1 MYQDTAFVDA
11 SLRSLVHFKRGF
23 YFELFS
29 DPPFSRAACGEHSLK
44 GLEGTYVDAED
55 GLLEGS
61 HVSHGSPDSALQWDL
76 TATPGA
82 GTVLR
87 MFLAAGASLAET
99 GRLRELVRW
108 GEPSR
113 FVRESSTF
121 WNGWI
126 RRRMPEAPAG
136 LSERAI
142 QVYRHSVLVLRHLT
156 AHNGAVLA
164 SPDTAPLEGVGDTYN
179 YCWWRDGGYVS
190 KAMDEAG
197 LYENAQRFLEFA
209 QRCQDADGS
218 FFHRFFPDGERGS
231 TWHLPPFIQIDQTA
245 TVIAATWHH
254 FKRGNDPDVLIP
266 LWPMVKAAAHFLTT
280 FRDPQTGLPAASY
293 DLWEERMG
301 IHTYSTAAV
310 IHALERAA
318 RIAEELGKDPR
329 AWRQASTEIHAA
341 ALRRLWDPTE
351 QRFVRSLS
359 VRDDREDASLLLALK
374 LGLVPWSDPR
384 ASRTV
389 ARVEERLWS
398 GAQGGLARYEG
409 DQYFGP
415 QNPWIIT
422 TLWLAEARLR
432 LGDRERCRELIEWV
446 ADRATPTL
454 LLPEQIDAR
463 DR

>member
-1 MYQDTAFVDA
+1 MCSTERLPGPVPGDPPWGTPGPHEGATAHWEWAGPDLHLSVSDHVHPNHDLLVRVVRVRAHEPRPVRLFSYQSLRIAQSMYQDTAFVDA

-142 QVYRHSVLVLRHLT
+142 QVYR
-156 AHNGAVLA
+156 
-164 SPDTAPLEGVGDTYN
+164 
-179 YCWWRDGGYVS
+179 
-190 KAMDEAG
+190 
-197 LYENAQRFLEFA
+197 
-209 QRCQDADGS
+209 
-218 FFHRFFPDGERGS
+218 
-231 TWHLPPFIQIDQTA
+231 
-245 TVIAATWHH
+245 
-254 FKRGNDPDVLIP
+254 
-266 LWPMVKAAAHFLTT
+266 
-280 FRDPQTGLPAASY
+280 
-293 DLWEERMG
+293 
-301 IHTYSTAAV
+301 
-310 IHALERAA
+310 
-318 RIAEELGKDPR
+318 
-329 AWRQASTEIHAA
+329 
-341 ALRRLWDPTE
+341 
-351 QRFVRSLS
+351 
-359 VRDDREDASLLLALK
+359 
-374 LGLVPWSDPR
+374 
-384 ASRTV
+384 
-389 ARVEERLWS
+389 
-398 GAQGGLARYEG
+398 
-409 DQYFGP
+409 
-415 QNPWIIT
+415 
-422 TLWLAEARLR
+422 
-432 LGDRERCRELIEWV
+432 
-446 ADRATPTL
+446 
-454 LLPEQIDAR
+454 
-463 DR
+463 